1 MKGQVDLFLGLD
13 ETATPIHNAATSAI
27 QSRAQEQKRVFRLDP
42 TNFEAAA
49 RTLEAS
55 RQYRILRRLLPRPV
69 ATSRM
74 AFPGEKL
81 AIIVDTETTGLDH
94 TQDEVIE
101 IGMVAFSYD
110 DEGRIGDVVGTFS
123 ALREPSIPIT
133 PEITRLTGI
142 TSEMVKGQTINLD
155 AIAAF
160 IQPAHLVIA
169 HNARFDRPFCEH
181 LVQDF
186 ALKAWACSHAEVPW
200 FDFGFEGSKLGYLLS
215 QCGWF
220 HQGHRAV
227 EDCHA
232 LLEVLTA
239 PLPNDS
245 GCAMSHLLTSARKTL
260 LRIWAEGSPF
270 DMKDELKKR
279 GYRWS
284 DGKDGRLK
292 AWFIEISED
301 AYETEVEFLRQE
313 VYRRD
318 VEPFTQR
325 ITAFERFRAAS

>member
-1 MKGQVDLFLGLD
+1 MQGQADLFLDLD
-13 ETATPIHNAATSAI
+13 EVAGPFQKPVSSQI
-27 QSRAQEQKRVFRLDP
+27 QVKPQGQQRALRLDP
-42 TNFEAAA
+42 ANFEPAANA
-49 RTLEAS
+49 LEAS
-55 RQYRILRRLLPRPV
+55 GQYRILRRLQPRPV
-69 ATSRM
+69 VTSRI
-74 AFPGEKL
+74 AVPGQKV
-81 AIIVDTETTGLDH
+81 AVIVDTETTGLDH
-94 TQDEVIE
+94 TRDEVIE

-110 DEGRIGDVVGTFS
+110 EDGRIGDVIGTFN
-123 ALREPSIPIT
+123 ALREPSVPIT

-142 TSEMVKGQTINLD
+142 TPDMVKGQMIDLD
-155 AIAAF
+155 TVEAF

-169 HNARFDRPFCEH
+169 HNARFDRPFCER
-181 LVQDF
+181 LSQAF
-186 ALKAWACSHAEVPW
+186 SLKAWACSHAEVSW
-200 FDFGFEGSKLGYLLS
+200 SDFGFEGSKLGYLLS

-232 LLEVLTA
+232 LLEVLAA
-239 PLPNDS
+239 PLRGDT
-245 GCAMSHLLTSARKTL
+245 GCAMSHLLASARKAL

-284 DGKDGRLK
+284 DGNDGRAK
-292 AWFIEISED
+292 SWFIEVTED
-301 AYETEVEFLRQE
+301 AYEAEMKFLRQE
-313 VYRRD
+313 IYCRD